1 MVSAYFLPP
10 AFQDFLGARYFFQQV
25 CMVSLNTKNLYTV
38 LKDKSTINL
47 RERAYLVPLLFW
59 ISLLLIA
66 CYS

>member
-47 RERAYLVPLLFW
+47 RERAYLVPLLF
-59 ISLLLIA
+59 
-66 CYS
+66 